1 MVILIGPRISFAL
14 QLACFSNSYSIQPFN
29 LCRVHSCWKQQS
41 PSPLIA
47 ISHNV
52 WQIPEVVRVGT
63 SIRSKSP
70 TRWGNNLGGGRQAES
85 RESASY
91 ARALAPSTAGVK
103 DPEEHRVRYETSS
116 CWILVLLFLLSW
128 TLKISSSS
136 IY

>member
-1 MVILIGPRISFAL
+1 MFFLPFPITNTYKLPSLFALLLEKSSINILIYPINGTL
-14 QLACFSNSYSIQPFN
+14 LT
-29 LCRVHSCWKQQS
+29 
-41 PSPLIA
+41 